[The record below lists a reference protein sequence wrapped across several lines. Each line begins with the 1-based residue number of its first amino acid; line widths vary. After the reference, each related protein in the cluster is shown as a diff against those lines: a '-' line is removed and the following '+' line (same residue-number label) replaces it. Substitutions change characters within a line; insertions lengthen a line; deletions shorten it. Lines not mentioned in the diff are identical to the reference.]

1 MRNVVEYGK
10 YSSAKLANLY
20 TFVSRAEIGNQFS
33 YQFTHVIQKYTN
45 LPTLKGYIF
54 RILYCKARFP
64 NRTLPKRAVFHCFLS
79 ARVELMTL
87 TQKKILVRY
96 VTMKWKTGL
105 IDKWFEWWMYNT
117 LTMFTRP
124 HKVLFKRSQHVGP
137 TSSNVVGCNM
147 LASFEHYV
155 GWCWIMLEDVS
166 LSLNL
171 LKIFVQHRATL
182 LAQQCCT
189 MLASFEQA
197 LINVYPAWYEV
208 ETWEQRGILELGIK
222 STTEINL

>member
-1 MRNVVEYGK
+1 MDDLRFRKIFNLGITKDISGKKLTKLEKLQSWLRNVVEYGK

-105 IDKWFEWWMYNT
+105 IDKWFE
-117 LTMFTRP
+117 
-124 HKVLFKRSQHVGP
+124 
-137 TSSNVVGCNM
+137 
-147 LASFEHYV
+147 
-155 GWCWIMLEDVS
+155 
-166 LSLNL
+166 
-171 LKIFVQHRATL
+171 
-182 LAQQCCT
+182 
-189 MLASFEQA
+189 
-197 LINVYPAWYEV
+197 
-208 ETWEQRGILELGIK
+208 
-222 STTEINL
+222 